1 MKRYFIAMTALLSLV
16 GCAPEEDVPGGEKL
30 AQTASLMLGDKAV
43 EFSSPT
49 SISAGASEV
58 GTEKLINYQ
67 VQLFKQN
74 KEDKQAYLSLDNAQ
88 VTKYNKTF
96 GTSYKVLPSQYVAY
110 NSVLPIKSGNTI
122 SEKGVLKL
130 RVAADL
136 EDNTPYMLALRLTSV
151 SGAAVSSNAQTLLV
165 RLTKVK

>member
-1 MKRYFIAMTALLSLV
+1 MKRYFITMTALLSLW
-16 GCAPEEDVPGGEKL
+16 GARLKKMCQEEKKL

-74 KEDKQAYLSLDNAQ
+74 KEDKQTYLSLDNAQ
-88 VTKYNKTF
+88 VTKYNKNF
-96 GTSYKVLPSQYVAY
+96 WHFLQSICLR
-110 NSVLPIKSGNTI
+110 NMWHTI
-122 SEKGVLKL
+122 TYYL
-130 RVAADL
+130 
-136 EDNTPYMLALRLTSV
+136 
-151 SGAAVSSNAQTLLV
+151 
-165 RLTKVK
+165 